1 MLRKTCVNHALLDVL
16 QAISWN
22 SNTPD
27 DSWKELAA
35 GKTNSLGRMLGGMK
49 SLKPLTIFRFISFE
63 VELIIFLWT
72 ANSVAH
78 LEGICAP
85 ISESCYAILVGS
97 RANHFHLNAA
107 HFRHLVTV
115 IFCKCTTLYFYHIE
129 HVHHTYQ
136 QTNGDIIDISRHQ
149 LLWPTSS

>member
-1 MLRKTCVNHALLDVL
+1 MYQVLLFFFFGWSCRRSMLRKTCVNHALLDVL

-49 SLKPLTIFRFISFE
+49 SLKPLTIFRFSFE
-63 VELIIFLWT
+63 LNNFLAELQI
-72 ANSVAH
+72 SVAH
-78 LEGICAP
+78 LKGICAP
-85 ISESCYAILVGS
+85 ISESCNAILVGS
-97 RANHFHLNAA
+97 RANHFHLNTA

-129 HVHHTYQ
+129 HVHHT
-136 QTNGDIIDISRHQ
+136 
-149 LLWPTSS
+149 